1 VNFITAHDGYTLYD
15 LVSYEQKHN
24 EANGEDNRDG
34 HNDNVSRNWGVE
46 GDTDDPDILDRRFRI
61 MRDFIATLA
70 FSQGIPML
78 SHGDE
83 IGRTQ
88 HGNNNAYAQ
97 DNEITWLNWLG
108 IDARGRSLREFTR
121 KLIATRKAFPILYR
135 GRFVIGTLNEEL
147 DVKDVTWLSPT
158 GEEMAT
164 EQWEDG
170 NARCFGMLLDGRAQE
185 SGVKRRG
192 SDATLLLIYNAHHDV
207 VNFTLPSVPEG
218 RHWQGLID
226 TNRPDNQLATFDFGD
241 VYAVT
246 GRSLLALGLATEDSA
261 TRRLRQGMGAD
272 LDATDFPASG

>member
-1 VNFITAHDGYTLYD
+1 MFWAVCTVSEECTDIRIGD
-15 LVSYEQKHN
+15 LSARASVWHVFHSGQLGRRVARQEP
-24 EANGEDNRDG
+24 
-34 HNDNVSRNWGVE
+34 GVA
-46 GDTDDPDILDRRFRI
+46 
-61 MRDFIATLA
+61 IAALVQNS
-70 FSQGIPML
+70 FSHARLIKGGPFC
-78 SHGDE
+78 
-83 IGRTQ
+83 
-88 HGNNNAYAQ
+88 
-97 DNEITWLNWLG
+97 
-108 IDARGRSLREFTR
+108 RGRSLREFTR

-135 GRFVIGTLNEEL
+135 GRFVVGTLNEEL

-170 NARCFGMLLDGRAQE
+170 NARCFGMLLDGRTQE

-226 TNRPDNQLATFDFGD
+226 TNRPDSQLAGFDFGD

-246 GRSLLALGLATEDSA
+246 GRSLLVLGLATEDSA
-261 TRRLRQGMGAD
+261 TRRLRQGMG
-272 LDATDFPASG
+272 TDT

>member
-1 VNFITAHDGYTLYD
+1 MARRCCLPATNSATARTATTTPTHR
-15 LVSYEQKHN
+15 
-24 EANGEDNRDG
+24 DNK
-34 HNDNVSRNWGVE
+34 
-46 GDTDDPDILDRRFRI
+46 
-61 MRDFIATLA
+61 
-70 FSQGIPML
+70 
-78 SHGDE
+78 
-83 IGRTQ
+83 
-88 HGNNNAYAQ
+88 
-97 DNEITWLNWLG
+97 ITWLNWLG

-121 KLIATRKAFPILYR
+121 KLIVTRKAFPILYR
-135 GRFVIGTLNEEL
+135 GRFVVGTLNEEL
-147 DVKDVTWLSPT
+147 DVKDVTWRSPT

-226 TNRPDNQLATFDFGD
+226 TNRPDSQIAAFDFGD

-261 TRRLRQGMGAD
+261 TRRLRQGTGTD
-272 LDATDFPASG
+272 LDATDFPVSG